1 MMAVASAPGAAVP
14 LIIIQQE
21 ADLSSPRKG
30 IPIGELLI
38 QQGVLTGRQVR
49 HILNIQKVSHRP
61 FGDLA
66 ERLYGVDPKVV
77 EDAWVEQYV
86 AEAGVTDLEELDF
99 DQKCLRVLN
108 RRQAWQFQVLPVA
121 HDEQLNLNVATD
133 AKGLVRAVN
142 FASRRIDESVFML
155 VAERDQ
161 LREFLMKHYPV
172 PEFMAKFAGELA
184 ENAGEQA

>member
-1 MMAVASAPGAAVP
+1 MNGSHHN
-14 LIIIQQE
+14 
-21 ADLSSPRKG
+21 KG

-66 ERLYGVDPKVV
+66 ERLYGVDPKLV

-86 AEAGVTDLEELDF
+86 REAGVTDLDELDF
-99 DQKCLRVLN
+99 DAKCLRVLN

-121 HDEQLNLNVATD
+121 HDEQRNLNVATD
-133 AKGLVRAVN
+133 AGNLVRAVN

-161 LREFLMKHYPV
+161 LRDFLMKHYPV
-172 PEFMAKFAGELA
+172 PEFMAKYATEIA
-184 ENAGEQA
+184 DNAQVGKKAV